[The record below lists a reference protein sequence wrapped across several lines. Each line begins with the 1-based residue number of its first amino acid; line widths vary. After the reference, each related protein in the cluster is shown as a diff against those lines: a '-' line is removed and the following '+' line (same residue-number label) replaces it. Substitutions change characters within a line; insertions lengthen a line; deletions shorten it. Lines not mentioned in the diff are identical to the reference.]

1 MCEMIFVKQNNEL
14 VGPFA
19 NVSSAKYEV
28 MVNGG
33 FIVYQVAEIQ

>member
-1 MCEMIFVKQNNEL
+1 MCEMIYVKQDGEL

-28 MVNGG
+28 MANGG
-33 FIVYQVAEIQ
+33 FIVYQVAKVQ